1 MAKDRAEIVR
11 RADEEARALARRLV
25 RTARF
30 GALAVVEP
38 ETGHPLASRTA
49 LATDMDGAPI
59 ILISELSTH
68 RLALDGDAR
77 CSLLVG
83 EPGRGDPLAHARLTL
98 IGRARQIGKNTDEY
112 ARIRRRYL
120 ARQPKA
126 SLYVDFGD
134 FAFFRIE
141 PERASLN
148 GGFGKAFFLERE
160 DLLLPEGPVAA
171 LASFEEGAVNH
182 MNADHA
188 DAIALYARFLCK
200 VKEPDE
206 GWQIATLDPEGLD
219 LVAGESI
226 VRLVFPKVVE
236 SVEGYRPIL
245 VELSKEARARQAE
258 AAAQ

>member
-1 MAKDRAEIVR
+1 LAKDRAEIVR
-11 RADEEARALARRLV
+11 QADEEARALARRLI

-30 GALAVVEP
+30 AALAVIEP

-59 ILISELSTH
+59 ILISELSAH
-68 RLALDGDAR
+68 RQALGGDAR
-77 CSLLVG
+77 CSLLIG
-83 EPGRGDPLAHARLTL
+83 EPGRGDPLAHPRLTL
-98 IGRARQIGKNTDEY
+98 IGKARQIEKGSEEH

-141 PERASLN
+141 PQRGSLN
-148 GGFGKAFFLERE
+148 GGFGKAFFLEEE
-160 DLLLPEGPVAA
+160 DILLPEGPVAA

-182 MNADHA
+182 MNMDHA
-188 DAIALYARFLCK
+188 DAIALYARHLCK
-200 VKEPDE
+200 AKEPAE

-219 LVAGESI
+219 LVAGDSV
-226 VRLVFPKVVE
+226 VRLVFPQIVE
-236 SVEGYRPIL
+236 GVEGYRPIL
-245 VELSKEARARQAE
+245 VELSKEARAK
-258 AAAQ
+258 AAAEK